1 MSLLYTTIA
10 GPVNPAVSVDD
21 CKLDLRIESGFTLD
35 DALILSYINAS
46 SRLASEITGR
56 KLISES
62 IKFSIDTTYF
72 NERIVLPFTPV
83 SEITEIQYYDAAGV
97 SQTMNIS
104 DFYLYNFDDK
114 SELCLKEGLVL
125 PSVDDRRD
133 AVNITFTTGYGA
145 NSSDIPDT
153 IKKGIRMLVTHYYE
167 NRNNTILGM
176 SVADIPFGVE
186 SLLNAERIG
195 WCA

>member
-10 GPVNPAVSVDD
+10 GPVNPTVSVDD
-21 CKLDLRIESGFTLD
+21 CKLDLRIESTID

-72 NERIVLPFTPV
+72 NDRIVLPFTPV

-125 PSVDDRRD
+125 PPVDDRRD